1 MGLFKNTTSETSKKG
16 LQVQVNHKLID
27 QDQADTFTHMV
38 KETVKILAIG
48 IVITTASA
56 LALKFG
62 SEYLTDRLIQP

>member
-16 LQVQVNHKLID
+16 LKVQVNHTLID

-48 IVITTASA
+48 IVLTTASA

-62 SEYLTDRLIQP
+62 TDYLTDKLIQP